1 MINFCWHRWGSL
13 LLGLHTLLLS
23 PQFFNACI
31 WARFFERKNSAIS
44 GDSKHFS
51 FFLWVKTPWKI
62 SEHYDNPLWEKSN
75 RIRER
80 EIERNK
86 CSCSTQAPAVVFAQN
101 LCRPITC
108 SKIGYGGQTGTEKW
122 LIGLLADTY
131 ETYWRN
137 MMQLDTPWH
146 SLTQLQT
153 SPPTPQK
160 SYPKFWNPRTTFE
173 NTPLFCS

>member
-1 MINFCWHRWGSL
+1 MINFRWHRWGSL
-13 LLGLHTLLLS
+13 LLGLCTLHRLLS

-31 WARFFERKNSAIS
+31 WARFFERRNSAIS

-86 CSCSTQAPAVVFAQN
+86 CSCSTQAPAVVFAQH

-160 SYPKFWNPRTTFE
+160 SYPKFVFGWNPSIFVR
-173 NTPLFCS
+173 